1 MFRALKFHPY
11 DHLISTLIP
20 MSFTHATIKMF
31 LIYVKIKMC
40 SLYFS
45 TNVNL
50 KRAIWQKRKRTQD
63 RFVYIA
69 LTLRLAG

>member
-1 MFRALKFHPY
+1 
-11 DHLISTLIP
+11 
-20 MSFTHATIKMF
+20 
-31 LIYVKIKMC
+31 MC

-50 KRAIWQKRKRTQD
+50 KRAIWQKRKITQD

>member
-1 MFRALKFHPY
+1 
-11 DHLISTLIP
+11 
-20 MSFTHATIKMF
+20 
-31 LIYVKIKMC
+31 MC
-40 SLYFS
+40 SPYFS

-63 RFVYIA
+63 KFVYIA